1 MAGMSELTDLPLVDS
16 GGEFFVVCL
25 CAAWCGTCREYL
37 PAFTALAAK
46 LPETGFVWVD
56 VEDHAEIAGD
66 VDVDN
71 FPTLVIQRGKDVLF
85 AGPTLPDIGILARLL
100 ESYRSQSPA
109 ESASYAQGSEERR
122 AWQGLADVRGR
133 LPAA

>member
-1 MAGMSELTDLPLVDS
+1 MSAFPELPLVDN
-16 GGEFFVVCL
+16 GREFFVTCL
-25 CAAWCGTCREYL
+25 CAAWCGTCREYQ
-37 PAFTALAAK
+37 PAFMALAAK
-46 LPETGFVWVD
+46 LAEVGFAWVD
-56 VEDHAEIAGD
+56 VEEHAEIAGD

-100 ESYRSQSPA
+100 DSYRSQSPA
-109 ESASYAQGSEERR
+109 ESASYAQGSAERQ